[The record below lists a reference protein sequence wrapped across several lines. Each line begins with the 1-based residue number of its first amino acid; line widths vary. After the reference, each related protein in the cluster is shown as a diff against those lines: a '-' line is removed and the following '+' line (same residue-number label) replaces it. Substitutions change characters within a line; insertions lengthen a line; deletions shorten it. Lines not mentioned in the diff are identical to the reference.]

1 LTTIEV
7 RVPSGVCRVHVGEGL
22 DRLDRH
28 VPAGRA
34 VYVTDASVFR
44 LYGEAFGPGEK
55 IVLTPGEASK
65 SLASVEL
72 VYEGLL
78 DAGADRDT
86 FVVAVGGGVVCDVA
100 GFAASTYLRGLPF
113 GFVPTTLLA
122 QVDAGIGGKN
132 GVDFRGY
139 KNLVGVFQQPRFV
152 LCDPAVLRTLPARET
167 ANGLAELVK
176 TAAIGGPGLF
186 EEIERSPAR
195 ALGLD
200 PDLTA
205 RSVHEALRIKAAV
218 VESDER
224 ESGARRVLNFGHTL
238 GHALEAVA
246 GLAHGEAVAAGM
258 VFAAGLSVR
267 KGLLAAPERDRIV
280 DLLGRLGL
288 PTAVAAPPAALVD
301 AVRKDKK
308 RTGEAVHFVF
318 LEAIGHP
325 LVRKIPLAELES
337 AIHDLR

>member
-1 LTTIEV
+1 MTTIEV
-7 RVPSGVCRVHVGEGL
+7 RAPSGVCRVHVGEGL
-22 DRLDRH
+22 DRLSDH
-28 VPAGRA
+28 LPAGRT
-34 VYVTDASVFR
+34 VYVTDATVYR
-44 LYGEAFGPGEK
+44 LFGEALGPGER

-65 SLASVEL
+65 TLASVEL
-72 VYEGLL
+72 VYDGLL
-78 DAGADRDT
+78 ESGADRGT

-152 LCDPAVLRTLPARET
+152 LCDPGLLRTLPPRET

-176 TAAIGGPGLF
+176 TAAVGGPDLF
-186 EEIERSPAR
+186 AEIEGSPDK
-195 ALGLD
+195 ALALD
-200 PDLTA
+200 PGLTA
-205 RSVHEALRIKAAV
+205 RAVHEALRIKAAV
-218 VESDER
+218 VEADER
-224 ESGARRVLNFGHTL
+224 ESGGRRVLNFGHTL

-258 VFAAGLSVR
+258 IFAAGLSVR
-267 KGLLAAPERDRIV
+267 RGLLAARDRDRIAA
-280 DLLGRLGL
+280 LLGRLGL
-288 PTAVAAPPAALVD
+288 PTDVAAPPAALID

-308 RTGEAVHFVF
+308 RTGEAVQFVF
-318 LEAIGHP
+318 LEAIGRP
-325 LVRKIPLAELES
+325 LVREVPLSELES